1 MIAVPVAIFHQSK
14 SEELSMAT
22 RDSAIRLFMASW
34 NGIFHSQ
41 MWSENHNNNNIIN
54 NMIIIIIIIII
65 IITFIRLSMYKFL
78 ILFRLSV
85 TCQTLYVLAEKIN
98 SQMFKNSKSFVSQKI
113 YANIVGCDKITI
125 AIFSK
130 CLTLD

>member
-1 MIAVPVAIFHQSK
+1 MCYYQLFLQHRMGFRPSK
-14 SEELSMAT
+14 
-22 RDSAIRLFMASW
+22 DSTARQDTLTKDNIYILMGNIGIRIKLMVLYLYGF
-34 NGIFHSQ
+34 
-41 MWSENHNNNNIIN
+41 
-54 NMIIIIIIIII
+54 II

-85 TCQTLYVLAEKIN
+85 TCQTLNVLAEKIN